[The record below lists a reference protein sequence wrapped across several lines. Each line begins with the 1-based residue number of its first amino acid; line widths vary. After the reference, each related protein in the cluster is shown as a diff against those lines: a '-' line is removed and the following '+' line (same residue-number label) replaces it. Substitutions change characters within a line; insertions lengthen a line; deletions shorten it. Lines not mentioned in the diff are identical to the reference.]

1 MEDAILKCR
10 ELGFDDS
17 DIIVDAILC
26 FDDRYEITAWPES
39 LFRYKTAHQIY
50 ERRTEMDD
58 FYYYY
63 EDVVRVV
70 PGFEDVNFRH
80 LITTN

>member
-1 MEDAILKCR
+1 MEDAIQKCR
-10 ELGFDDS
+10 ELGFEDQ

-26 FDDRYEITAWPES
+26 LDDRYAISAWTES
-39 LFRYKTAHQIY
+39 LFRYKTAHKIY

-58 FYYYY
+58 FYYNY

-70 PGFEDVNFRH
+70 PGLEDVNFRH
-80 LITTN
+80 LISTN